1 VVDAALRY
9 VPDGTTGDLGHR
21 DADGFFFVTG
31 RGSSGKVQRL
41 KLAQGQA
48 AASSTFVMNTLYGS
62 SV

>member
-1 VVDAALRY
+1 
-9 VPDGTTGDLGHR
+9 
-21 DADGFFFVTG
+21 
-31 RGSSGKVQRL
+31 VQRL